1 MISVGH
7 SSQPAK
13 VVELEYRQLHSI
25 SGIWPIAARHFGE
38 IVALRDP
45 HAKSEINLTY
55 LELNRQIQRFAAGL
69 QALGVKPGDRV
80 ALFADNSSRWFLAD
94 QGSIMAGAVNVVR
107 SSQAS
112 PEELVFILEDS
123 GSTFLIVENWATWQK
138 LKPLLGDLKLHFVAL
153 LSDEEGGEG
162 DRGAIPILSFAQVF
176 QEGAYG
182 SVRVVPADREQLATL
197 IYTSGTS
204 GRPKGVMLSHGN
216 LLHIITAMPAVVR
229 PEVGDRILS
238 ILPTWHSFGRLV
250 DYYFLSQGC
259 TQIYTNIRYLKGD
272 LQTYKPYYMGSV
284 PRLWESLYEG
294 IQKQFRTQ
302 PASRQ
307 KLIHTFFGISQR
319 YILARRTRQGL
330 NINNLNPSGWQR
342 FLASLQVLVLGPLHQ
357 LGDRIVYQKV
367 RQAMG
372 GQFKLS
378 FSGGGSLAMHLENFF
393 ETVGIEVLV
402 GYGLTETS
410 PVLTARQA
418 AHNLRRSAGKPIPQ
432 TEIKIVDPQTQK
444 LLSAGQQGLV
454 MVRGPQVMQ
463 GYYQNLEA
471 TAKVIDPQGWFDTGD
486 LGWLT
491 PTQDLVLTGRAK
503 DTIVLSNG
511 ENIEPQPLEDACA
524 RSPFIDQIMIVGQD
538 QRSLG
543 ALIVPNLDALQ
554 QWVNT
559 QNASLQLPGDAAP
572 AHPPAAK
579 ILATN
584 DPLIQ
589 DLFRQELNREIKNR
603 PGYHPDQRISTF
615 AFVWDPFSIENGMFT
630 QTLKVRRP
638 VVMEHYRDMINGMFN

>member
-1 MISVGH
+1 MSVGH
-7 SSQPAK
+7 PPHPS
-13 VVELEYRQLHSI
+13 VTVESEYHQLQSI
-25 SGIWPIAARHFGE
+25 SEIWPIAARQFGE

-45 HAKSEINLTY
+45 HVKPEVNLTY

-80 ALFADNSSRWFLAD
+80 ALFADNSSRWFIAD

-112 PEELVFILEDS
+112 PEELVFILENS
-123 GSTFLIVENWATWQK
+123 GSTFLLIENVATLNK
-138 LKPLLGDLKLHFVAL
+138 LQPLLPQIPLRFIAL
-153 LSDEEGGEG
+153 LSDEEVSNNGLFQVLNF
-162 DRGAIPILSFAQVF
+162 PQVF

-182 SVRVVPADREQLATL
+182 SIRAVPTDREQLATL

-204 GRPKGVMLSHGN
+204 GKPKGVMLSHGN
-216 LLHIITAMPAVVR
+216 LLHIITAMPAVVK

-259 TQIYTNIRYLKGD
+259 TQIYTSIRNLKGD
-272 LQTYKPYYMGSV
+272 LQTYKPHYMGSV

-294 IQKQFRTQ
+294 IQKKFRNE
-302 PASRQ
+302 PATRQ
-307 KLIHTFFGISQR
+307 KLINTFFGISQQ
-319 YILARRTRQGL
+319 YIMARRTQQGL
-330 NINNLNPSGWQR
+330 NINNLNPSGLQR
-342 FLASLQVLVLGPLHQ
+342 FFAQLQMLFLGPLHR
-357 LGDRIVYQKV
+357 LGDRVVYTKI

-378 FSGGGSLAMHLENFF
+378 FSGGGSLAMHLETFF
-393 ETVGIEVLV
+393 ETVGIEVIV

-410 PVLTARQA
+410 PVLTARRVGQ
-418 AHNLRRSAGKPIPQ
+418 NLRRSAGKPIPK
-432 TEIKIVDPQTQK
+432 TEIRIVDPQTRQS
-444 LLSAGQQGLV
+444 LSPGQQGLV
-454 MVRGPQVMQ
+454 IVRGPQVMQ
-463 GYYQNLEA
+463 GYYKNPEA
-471 TAKVIDPQGWFDTGD
+471 TAKVIDQEGWFDTGD

-491 PTQDLVLTGRAK
+491 STQDLVLTGRAK

-524 RSPFIDQIMIVGQD
+524 RSPFIDQIMVVGQD

-554 QWVNT
+554 QWASA
-559 QNASLQLPGDAAP
+559 QNASIKHFGITPTPG
-572 AHPPAAK
+572 AK
-579 ILATN
+579 VLTFA
-584 DPLIQ
+584 DQSIQ
-589 DLFRQELNREIKNR
+589 DLYRQELTREAKNR
-603 PGYHPDQRISTF
+603 PNYRPDERIG
-615 AFVWDPFSIENGMFT
+615 AFDFVLEPFSIENGMLT
-630 QTLKVRRP
+630 QTLKVRRL

>member
-1 MISVGH
+1 MSVDH
-7 SSQPAK
+7 PLQSSETI
-13 VVELEYRQLHSI
+13 ELEYGQLQSI
-25 SGIWPIAARHFGE
+25 AEIWPIAARRFGE
-38 IVALRDP
+38 IVALRDSHIQP
-45 HAKSEINLTY
+45 EVNLTY

-80 ALFADNSSRWFLAD
+80 ALFADNSSRWFIAD

-112 PEELVFILEDS
+112 PEELVFILENS
-123 GSTFLIVENWATWQK
+123 GATFLLVEDAATLAK
-138 LKPLLGDLKLHFVAL
+138 LQPLLSQIPLRFIAL
-153 LSDEEGGEG
+153 LSDEEVSNNGLFQVLNF
-162 DRGAIPILSFAQVF
+162 PQVF

-182 SVRVVPADREQLATL
+182 AIRAVPGGREQLATL

-204 GRPKGVMLSHGN
+204 GKPKGVMLSHGN
-216 LLHIITAMPAVVR
+216 LLHIITAMPAVVK

-259 TQIYTNIRYLKGD
+259 TQIYTNIRHLKGD
-272 LQTYKPYYMGSV
+272 LQTYKPHYMGSV

-294 IQKQFRTQ
+294 IQKKFRTE
-302 PASRQ
+302 PATRQ
-307 KLIHTFFGISQR
+307 KLINTFFGISQR
-319 YILARRTRQGL
+319 YVTARRTQQGL
-330 NINNLNPSGWQR
+330 NINNLKPSGLQR
-342 FLASLQVLVLGPLHQ
+342 LLAQLQVLLLGPLHR
-357 LGDRIVYQKV
+357 LGDRLVYTKI

-378 FSGGGSLAMHLENFF
+378 FSGGGSLAMHLETFF
-393 ETVGIEVLV
+393 ETVGIEVIV

-410 PVLTARQA
+410 PVLTARRVGQ
-418 AHNLRRSAGKPIPQ
+418 NLRRSAGKPIPK
-432 TEIKIVDPQTQK
+432 TEIRIVDPQTRQT
-444 LLSAGQQGLV
+444 LPSGQQGLV
-454 MVRGPQVMQ
+454 IVRGPQIMQ
-463 GYYQNLEA
+463 GYYQNPEA
-471 TAKVIDPQGWFDTGD
+471 TAKVIDQEGWFDTGD

-524 RSPFIDQIMIVGQD
+524 RSPFIDQIMVVGQD

-554 QWVNT
+554 QWASA
-559 QNASLQLPGDAAP
+559 QNVSIKHPDTMPTPGTKVLTFAD
-572 AHPPAAK
+572 PP
-579 ILATN
+579 
-584 DPLIQ
+584 IQ
-589 DLFRQELNREIKNR
+589 NLYHQELTREVKNR
-603 PGYHPDQRISTF
+603 PNYRPDERIG
-615 AFVWDPFSIENGMFT
+615 AFDFVLEPFSIENGMLT
-630 QTLKVRRP
+630 QTLKVRRL
-638 VVMEHYRDMINGMFN
+638 VVREHYRDMINGMFK

>member
-1 MISVGH
+1 MSVGH
-7 SSQPAK
+7 PPHPS
-13 VVELEYRQLHSI
+13 VTVESEYHQLQSI
-25 SGIWPIAARHFGE
+25 SEIWPIAARQFGE

-45 HAKSEINLTY
+45 HVKSEVNLTY

-80 ALFADNSSRWFLAD
+80 ALFADNSSRWFIAD

-112 PEELVFILEDS
+112 PEELVFILENS
-123 GSTFLIVENWATWQK
+123 GSTFLLIENVATLNK
-138 LKPLLGDLKLHFVAL
+138 LQPLLPQIPLRFIAL
-153 LSDEEGGEG
+153 LSDEEVSNNGLFQVLNF
-162 DRGAIPILSFAQVF
+162 PQVF

-182 SVRVVPADREQLATL
+182 SIRAVPTDREQLATL

-204 GRPKGVMLSHGN
+204 GKPKGVMLSHGN
-216 LLHIITAMPAVVR
+216 LLHIITAMPAVVK

-259 TQIYTNIRYLKGD
+259 TQIYTSIRNLKGD
-272 LQTYKPYYMGSV
+272 LQTYKPHYMGSV

-294 IQKQFRTQ
+294 IQKKFRNE
-302 PASRQ
+302 PATRQ
-307 KLIHTFFGISQR
+307 KLINTFFGISQQ
-319 YILARRTRQGL
+319 YIMARRTQQGL
-330 NINNLNPSGWQR
+330 NINNLNPSGLQR
-342 FLASLQVLVLGPLHQ
+342 LLAQLQMLFLGPLHR
-357 LGDRIVYQKV
+357 LGDRIVYTKI

-378 FSGGGSLAMHLENFF
+378 FSGGGSLAMHLETFF
-393 ETVGIEVLV
+393 ETVGIEVIV

-410 PVLTARQA
+410 PVLTARRVGQ
-418 AHNLRRSAGKPIPQ
+418 NLRRSAGKPIPK
-432 TEIKIVDPQTQK
+432 TEIRIVDPQTRQS
-444 LLSAGQQGLV
+444 LSPGQQGLV
-454 MVRGPQVMQ
+454 IVRGPQVMQ
-463 GYYQNLEA
+463 GYYKNPEA
-471 TAKVIDPQGWFDTGD
+471 TAKVIDQEGWFDTGD

-491 PTQDLVLTGRAK
+491 STQDLVLTGRAK

-524 RSPFIDQIMIVGQD
+524 RSPFIDQIMVVGQD

-554 QWVNT
+554 QWASA
-559 QNASLQLPGDAAP
+559 QNASIKHSGITPTPG
-572 AHPPAAK
+572 AK
-579 ILATN
+579 VLTFA
-584 DPLIQ
+584 DQSIQ
-589 DLFRQELNREIKNR
+589 DLYRQELTREAKNR
-603 PGYHPDQRISTF
+603 PNYHPDERIG
-615 AFVWDPFSIENGMFT
+615 AFDFVLEPFSIENGMLT
-630 QTLKVRRP
+630 QTLKVRRL